1 MLLKYFVLIILIFF
15 YSLSSNGNSNII
27 EELKKNNKLIFIRH
41 ALAPGNGDPDNFDL
55 SDCSTQRN
63 LNATGILQSFKIG
76 QFFIDNEIVIDNVYS
91 SQWCRCKDTASF
103 AFINFEELS
112 YLNSF
117 YSHPFIL
124 NKDTQM
130 KDLKKFIFNLKSTN
144 NVVFVTH
151 YVVIAELI
159 NYFPESGEIIEI
171 DKNMNILNT
180 FKIK

>member
-1 MLLKYFVLIILIFF
+1 
-15 YSLSSNGNSNII
+15 
-27 EELKKNNKLIFIRH
+27 
-41 ALAPGNGDPDNFDL
+41 
-55 SDCSTQRN
+55 
-63 LNATGILQSFKIG
+63 
-76 QFFIDNEIVIDNVYS
+76 
-91 SQWCRCKDTASF
+91 
-103 AFINFEELS
+103 
-112 YLNSF
+112 
-117 YSHPFIL
+117 
-124 NKDTQM
+124 M

>member
-1 MLLKYFVLIILIFF
+1 MNKKNFLLFLIFLF
-15 YSLSSNGNSNII
+15 FSFFLNANTFEKTNSIY
-27 EELKKNNKLIFIRH
+27 LIRH

-55 SDCSTQRN
+55 SDCSTQ
-63 LNATGILQSFKIG
+63 
-76 QFFIDNEIVIDNVYS
+76 
-91 SQWCRCKDTASF
+91 DTASF
-103 AFINFEELS
+103 AFMDYEELS

-117 YSHPFIL
+117 YSQPFIL
-124 NKDTQM
+124 NKDIQM

>member
-1 MLLKYFVLIILIFF
+1 MDY
-15 YSLSSNGNSNII
+15 
-27 EELKKNNKLIFIRH
+27 
-41 ALAPGNGDPDNFDL
+41 
-55 SDCSTQRN
+55 
-63 LNATGILQSFKIG
+63 
-76 QFFIDNEIVIDNVYS
+76 
-91 SQWCRCKDTASF
+91 
-103 AFINFEELS
+103 EELS

-117 YSHPFIL
+117 YSQPFIL
-124 NKDTQM
+124 NKDVQM

>member
-1 MLLKYFVLIILIFF
+1 MK
-15 YSLSSNGNSNII
+15 
-27 EELKKNNKLIFIRH
+27 KKNSIYLIRH

-103 AFINFEELS
+103 AFMDYEELS

-117 YSHPFIL
+117 YSQPFIL
-124 NKDTQM
+124 NKDIQM

>member
-1 MLLKYFVLIILIFF
+1 MNKKNFLLLLIFLF
-15 YSLSSNGNSNII
+15 FSFFLNANTFEKTNSIY
-27 EELKKNNKLIFIRH
+27 LIRH
-41 ALAPGNGDPDNFDL
+41 ALAPGNGDPDNFNL

-103 AFINFEELS
+103 AFMDYEELS

-117 YSHPFIL
+117 YSQPFIL
-124 NKDTQM
+124 NKNVQM

>member
-1 MLLKYFVLIILIFF
+1 MNKKNFLLFLIFLF
-15 YSLSSNGNSNII
+15 FSFFLSANTF
-27 EELKKNNKLIFIRH
+27 EKKNSIYLIRH

-91 SQWCRCKDTASF
+91 SQWCRCKDTARF
-103 AFINFEELS
+103 AFMDYEVLS

-117 YSHPFIL
+117 YSQPFIL
-124 NKDTQM
+124 NKNAQM